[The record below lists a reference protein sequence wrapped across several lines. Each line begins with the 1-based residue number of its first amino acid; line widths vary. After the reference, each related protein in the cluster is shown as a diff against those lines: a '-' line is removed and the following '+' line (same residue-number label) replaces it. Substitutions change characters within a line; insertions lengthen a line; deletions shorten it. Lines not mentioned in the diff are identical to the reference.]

1 MTYGHRLREHYKNEY
16 TFSKKDAKRLFYKDK
31 ISDEYL
37 DLLLHNLVRKGE
49 LTRITTGK
57 YTFKDDI
64 MVSGFSFSPFYYGLQ
79 EALSLKNL
87 HEQETNPVIITIKKI
102 KPGIRVISGNN
113 VVLKRISR
121 KYFFGFDF
129 IKYYDIEIPVSDPE
143 KTLIDFVYY
152 NEPLSKE
159 TKEELLKIINKQKLN
174 DYLSKYPEKTRKKVQ
189 EIITNTF

>member
-1 MTYGHRLREHYKNEY
+1 MTYGNRLREHYKNEY
-16 TFSKKDAKRLFYKDK
+16 TFSKKDVKRFFYKDK

-37 DLLLHNLVRKGE
+37 DLLLHNFVKKGE

-79 EALSLKNL
+79 EALSLRNL
-87 HEQETNPVIITIKKI
+87 HEQETNPVIITLKKI

-113 VVLKRISR
+113 VVLRRISR

-129 IKYYDIEIPVSDPE
+129 IKYYDMEIPVSDPE

-159 TKEELLKIINKQKLN
+159 TKGELLKLINKQKLN
-174 DYLSKYPEKTRKKVQ
+174 DYLTRYPEKFRKKVQ
-189 EIITNTF
+189 LFIK

>member
-1 MTYGHRLREHYKNEY
+1 MTYGNRLREHYKNEY
-16 TFSKKDAKRLFYKDK
+16 TFSKKDVKRFFYKDK

-37 DLLLHNLVRKGE
+37 DLLLHNFVKKGE

-79 EALSLKNL
+79 EALSLRNL
-87 HEQETNPVIITIKKI
+87 HEQETNPVIITLKKI

-113 VVLKRISR
+113 VVLRRISR

-129 IKYYDIEIPVSDPE
+129 IKYYDMEIPVSDPE

-159 TKEELLKIINKQKLN
+159 TKGDLLKLINKQKLN
-174 DYLSKYPEKTRKKVQ
+174 DYLTRYPEKFRKKVQ
-189 EIITNTF
+189 LFIK

>member
-1 MTYGHRLREHYKNEY
+1 MTYGNRLREHYKNEY
-16 TFSKKDAKRLFYKDK
+16 TFSKKDVKRFFYKDK

-37 DLLLHNLVRKGE
+37 DLLLHNFVKKGE

-79 EALSLKNL
+79 EALSLRNL
-87 HEQETNPVIITIKKI
+87 HEQETNPVIITLKKI

-113 VVLKRISR
+113 VVLRRISR
-121 KYFFGFDF
+121 KYYFGFDF
-129 IKYYDIEIPVSDPE
+129 IKYYDMEIPVSDPE

-159 TKEELLKIINKQKLN
+159 TKGDLLKLINKQKLN
-174 DYLSKYPEKTRKKVQ
+174 DYLTRYPERFRKKVQ
-189 EIITNTF
+189 LFIK

>member
-1 MTYGHRLREHYKNEY
+1 MTYGNRLREHYKNEY
-16 TFSKKDAKRLFYKDK
+16 TFSKKDVKRFFYKDK

-37 DLLLHNLVRKGE
+37 DLLLHNFVKKGE

-79 EALSLKNL
+79 EALSLRNL
-87 HEQETNPVIITIKKI
+87 HEQETNPVIITLKKI

-113 VVLKRISR
+113 VVLRRISR
-121 KYFFGFDF
+121 KHFFGFDF
-129 IKYYDIEIPVSDPE
+129 IKYYDMEIPVSDPE

-159 TKEELLKIINKQKLN
+159 TKGDLLKLINKQKLN
-174 DYLSKYPEKTRKKVQ
+174 DYLTRYPEKFRKKVQ
-189 EIITNTF
+189 LFIK

>member
-1 MTYGHRLREHYKNEY
+1 MTYGNRLREHYKNEY
-16 TFSKKDAKRLFYKDK
+16 TFSKKDVKRFFYKDK

-37 DLLLHNLVRKGE
+37 DLLLHNFVKKGE

-79 EALSLKNL
+79 EALSLRNL
-87 HEQETNPVIITIKKI
+87 HEQETNPVIITLKKI

-113 VVLKRISR
+113 VVLRRISR
-121 KYFFGFDF
+121 KYYFGFDF
-129 IKYYDIEIPVSDPE
+129 IKYYDMEIPVSDPE

-159 TKEELLKIINKQKLN
+159 TKGDLLKLINKQKLN
-174 DYLSKYPEKTRKKVQ
+174 DYLTRYPEKFRKKVQ
-189 EIITNTF
+189 LFIK